1 MFDPAVP
8 PNNAQVK
15 AEVLRSQ
22 FNGLKDLID
31 ALAVITAA
39 QVEAVNTVPT
49 GTSANATVSV
59 VGNELRFTFDIPE
72 GPPGADGAEGPQG
85 PAGSDGSDG
94 PPGPPFA
101 DAVVDVV
108 NTLPAGDPAAVGV
121 NFDGSHVRFT
131 FDLPTG
137 FPGPQGDPGPP
148 GEVTAADLS
157 NEIALVTAGSSANSN
172 GVDTLSL
179 SLSDPPSQGEVQ
191 AVLDKLN
198 ELILALRRP

>member
-1 MFDPAVP
+1 MFDPSLPQENTPVDAVQMR
-8 PNNAQVK
+8 AQ
-15 AEVLRSQ
+15 L
-22 FNGLKDLID
+22 NGLKDLID

-49 GTSANATVSV
+49 GTSANAAVSV

-72 GPPGADGAEGPQG
+72 GAQG
-85 PAGSDGSDG
+85 PAGSDGSEG
-94 PPGPPFA
+94 PAGPPFA
-101 DAVVDVV
+101 DAVVDAV

-121 NFDGSHVRFT
+121 TFDGSHVRFT

-148 GEVTAADLS
+148 GEVTAQQLDDS
-157 NEIALVTAGSSANSN
+157 IAGTSANSN

-179 SLSDPPSQGEVQ
+179 TLSEPPSSAELQV
-191 AVLDKLN
+191 VIDKLN

>member
-1 MFDPAVP
+1 MPFDPSLPQENTPVDAVQMR
-8 PNNAQVK
+8 AQ
-15 AEVLRSQ
+15 L
-22 FNGLKDLID
+22 NGLKDLID

-39 QVEAVNTVPT
+39 QVEAVNTVPP
-49 GTSANATVSV
+49 GTAANATVSV

-72 GPPGADGAEGPQG
+72 GVQG
-85 PAGSDGSDG
+85 PAGSDGSEG
-94 PPGPPFA
+94 PAGPPFA
-101 DAVVDVV
+101 DAVVDAV

-121 NFDGSHVRFT
+121 TFDGSHVRFT

-148 GEVTAADLS
+148 GEVTAQQLDDS
-157 NEIALVTAGSSANSN
+157 IAGTSANSN

-179 SLSDPPSQGEVQ
+179 TLSEPPSSAELQV
-191 AVLDKLN
+191 VIDKLN

>member
-39 QVEAVNTVPT
+39 QVEAVNTVPP
-49 GTSANATVSV
+49 GTAANATVSV

-72 GPPGADGAEGPQG
+72 GVQG
-85 PAGSDGSDG
+85 PAGSDGSEG
-94 PPGPPFA
+94 PAGPPFA
-101 DAVVDVV
+101 DAVVDAV

-121 NFDGSHVRFT
+121 TFDGSHVRFT

-148 GEVTAADLS
+148 GEVTAQQLDDS
-157 NEIALVTAGSSANSN
+157 IAGTSANSN

-179 SLSDPPSQGEVQ
+179 TLSEPPSSAELQV
-191 AVLDKLN
+191 VIDKLN

>member
-1 MFDPAVP
+1 MPFDPSLPQENTPVDAVQMR
-8 PNNAQVK
+8 AQ
-15 AEVLRSQ
+15 L
-22 FNGLKDLID
+22 NGLKDLID

-94 PPGPPFA
+94 PAGPPFA
-101 DAVVDVV
+101 DAVVDAV

-137 FPGPQGDPGPP
+137 FPRSARRSR
-148 GEVTAADLS
+148 TARRS
-157 NEIALVTAGSSANSN
+157 HGTATGRF
-172 GVDTLSL
+172 D
-179 SLSDPPSQGEVQ
+179 
-191 AVLDKLN
+191 
-198 ELILALRRP
+198 RRHEREQQWRGHAEPHAE